1 MGREEG
7 PVLDDA
13 IRDIASLLASAY
25 KRRARIPLVL
35 TTPEQI
41 PASLQ
46 LANAGETSVHELRLT
61 SMRKESTQL

>member
-35 TTPEQI
+35 PNPEQI

>member
-13 IRDIASLLASAY
+13 IRDIASLLALAY
-25 KRRARIPLVL
+25 KRRVRIPLVR
-35 TTPEQI
+35 TASEQI

-46 LANAGETSVHELRLT
+46 LANAGETSAHELRLT
-61 SMRKESTQL
+61 RMRKDSTQ

>member
-13 IRDIASLLASAY
+13 IRDIASLLALAY
-25 KRRARIPLVL
+25 KRRARIPLVR
-35 TTPEQI
+35 TASEQI

-61 SMRKESTQL
+61 SMRKEFTQS